1 MCQLHACSGGLTR
14 QRHRRRPPPPPP
26 QSLSPRGE
34 CAINA
39 SSPPA
44 AVELRGI
51 TKRFPGVVAN
61 RDIDITVRRGTV
73 HALCGENGAGK
84 STLMKILYGMQ
95 KPDEGTITVD
105 GERASFATPA
115 DAIARGIGMVHQHFM
130 LAENLTVLENVVL
143 GAEKLHGIGARARA
157 RIMEL
162 SDAYGLGVRPD
173 VLVEDLGVADRQRV
187 EIVKVL
193 YRGAR
198 TLILD
203 EPTAVLVPQEVEGL
217 FANLREL
224 KSEGLTVIFIS
235 HKLGEVLSV
244 ADEIT
249 VIRRGTTVGTAD
261 PRATTAKQLAE
272 LMVGSELPSPQT
284 EESTVTDTPMLTVA
298 GLRLAQEDLDG
309 VQRIILDDISF
320 TIHHGEVLGIAGVE
334 GNGQSELVEA
344 VMGIRPPDSGTVVL
358 DGADISTAPT
368 RRRRE
373 RGIGYVPEDRHRHG
387 LLLEAPLWENRILGH
402 VTERPNSRGGLLDPR
417 AARADTERIVRDY
430 DVRTPGIEVTAAS
443 LSGGNQQK
451 LIVGRE
457 MSHHPKLLIA
467 AHPTRGVDVGAQAQ
481 IWDQIREA
489 RREGLAVL
497 LISADLD
504 ELIGLSDTLRV
515 MYRGRLVA
523 DADPATITPEELG
536 SAMTGAASGH
546 LEHTAVPPQPSGTP
560 QEPPA
565 APDAEPAPPDGT
577 TPTGGENSEDAPR

>member
-1 MCQLHACSGGLTR
+1 M
-14 QRHRRRPPPPPP
+14 
-26 QSLSPRGE
+26 
-34 CAINA
+34 NA
-39 SSPPA
+39 APTSSSPASPDA
-44 AVELRGI
+44 PAVELRGI

-61 RDIDITVRRGTV
+61 HDIHLTVRRGTV

-95 KPDEGTITVD
+95 KPDEGTITLD
-105 GERASFATPA
+105 GHDVTLHTPG

-130 LAENLTVLENVVL
+130 LADNLTVLENTVL
-143 GAEKLHGIGARARA
+143 GAEKLHGISGGARAKIRE
-157 RIMEL
+157 I
-162 SDAYGLGVRPD
+162 SDAYGLNIRPD

-187 EIVKVL
+187 EILKVL

-203 EPTAVLVPQEVEGL
+203 EPTAVLVPQEVDAL
-217 FANLREL
+217 FDNLREL

-244 ADEIT
+244 ADDIT
-249 VIRRGTTVGTAD
+249 VIRRGTTVASVE
-261 PRATTAKQLAE
+261 PSATTPKQLAE
-272 LMVGSELPSPQT
+272 LMVGSELPSPET
-284 EESTVTDTPMLTVA
+284 RESTVTDQPMLEVDGLHLTATDSDGVVRTV
-298 GLRLAQEDLDG
+298 LDG
-309 VQRIILDDISF
+309 IGL
-320 TIHHGEVLGIAGVE
+320 TIHQGEVLGVAGVE
-334 GNGQSELVEA
+334 GNGQAELVEA
-344 VMGIRPPDSGTVVL
+344 IMGTRAPDHGTVTL
-358 DGADISTAPT
+358 DGTDISRTTT

-373 RGIGYVPEDRHRHG
+373 GGIGYIPEDRHRHG

-402 VTERPNSRGGLLDPR
+402 VTERPNSKGRLLDL
-417 AARADTERIVRDY
+417 AGARKDTARIVDAY

-481 IWDQIREA
+481 IWEQIREA

-523 DADPATITPEELG
+523 DADPAVITPEELG

-546 LEHTAVPPQPSGTP
+546 LTADGDTGTGH
-560 QEPPA
+560 PA
-565 APDAEPAPPDGT
+565 SDGT
-577 TPTGGENSEDAPR
+577 DATGGDQA